1 MLNHG
6 ASVQVKDGNTSLGKG
21 SGNFKPSGKGN
32 QCPICG
38 RNKDGDCRIGA
49 GIVLCHHGSS
59 CHPPEGLKPGD
70 TINGNDGQQW
80 AYTKETTDGR
90 SATFVIHQPL
100 QEIAAP
106 LKKVERLQRC
116 GLELAKL
123 PEAKAEP
130 PSHLSNGQRLIYSDT
145 QTVVAVVNNKSK
157 KHIPHHINESGKEIK
172 GAGLNPWPLYRQ
184 SDAIKY
190 GAGKWIIETEGEKCA
205 LWPRAAGLVAVS
217 QPGHD
222 TKEESISNRYKTLKD
237 AGVAGV
243 AYLADND
250 KTGTAKGN
258 KCQKAAAAVGLPFLL
273 LHAAEVWPG
282 ICAGGSIDDAPGN
295 AQERAQT
302 LEIAIQKETITK
314 KVKSFTPKDKS
325 DPITTGTGIQAVLN
339 AQGWGWIEQK
349 NGPPIRQE
357 ISIGDLSVSL
367 TSKLKKRLEFDELAL
382 AITID
387 RVALKDWE
395 ISLLHGRLS
404 ENGWII
410 GSEAAT
416 GGLLLAARRNPFHP
430 VVDYL
435 KRVEADPAIEAF
447 DLDEVAPRFFRATSA
462 LHRTMVRKWLIG
474 AVARA
479 MEPGCQMDYC
489 LVAQS
494 DIQGLGKSGAFRD
507 LASPDWFTCTIPS
520 QDKDLTQNIHCCWIF
535 ELAELEAFTGAKA
548 AGKIKNT
555 LTTLTDL
562 IRVPYGKTPERMPRA
577 SVFCAT
583 VNKREFLRDDT
594 GNRRFWVVPIEGT
607 EKLDRAGLVAAR
619 DGIWKAAVLAYRS
632 GELPMLP
639 DGLANDSE
647 QQNDDFRELD
657 PWLEL
662 LSKFLD
668 RQQQENQIP
677 VASNDILRHM
687 GVTTDRQSPKEAKR
701 VRELAESLGW
711 RHKSGRTADG
721 KRKLGLWP
729 QVATHTTQK
738 TTHATQATTQA
749 HPSDANRSSQNATH
763 TTQKT
768 KEFSVESKKEQQEQQ
783 KEEQK
788 EEPDDKCSVSWVVC
802 VASPSDPS
810 DSNGTACNP
819 SPIPWVACVA
829 PLANP
834 ETGKKPLNGSDTNA
848 IDRNQLEQ
856 RLRAHGKNHGLSSFT
871 DAELLSDLRSLDA
884 AFARQVGREA
894 A

>member
-1 MLNHG
+1 MTKKTTVGAVAKDYSTG
-6 ASVQVKDGNTSLGKG
+6 ASLAPQHREKSSPTATNTLKS
-21 SGNFKPSGKGN
+21 SGKGN

-38 RNKDGDCRIGA
+38 RDKDGDCRIGA
-49 GIVLCHHGSS
+49 GIVLCHHGNSH
-59 CHPPEGLKPGD
+59 HPPEGLKPGD

-90 SATFVIHQPL
+90 SATFVVHQPL

-106 LKKVERLQRC
+106 PKQLQ
-116 GLELAKL
+116 LAQL

-130 PSHLSNGQRLIYSDT
+130 PSHLSNGQRLKYSDT
-145 QTVVAVVNNKSK
+145 QTVVAVVNSESK
-157 KHIPHHINESGKEIK
+157 KHIPHHINESGEEIK
-172 GAGLNPWPLYRQ
+172 GAGLEPWPLYRQ
-184 SDAIKY
+184 NDAIQY

-302 LEIAIQKETITK
+302 LQLAIQKGTITK
-314 KVKSFTPKDKS
+314 KIKSFTAKS
-325 DPITTGTGIQAVLN
+325 KSNPTITSTGIQAVLD
-339 AQGWGWIEQK
+339 ARGWGWIDRK
-349 NGPPIRQE
+349 DGPPIRSE
-357 ISIGDLSVSL
+357 ITIGDLSERL
-367 TSKLKKRLEFDELAL
+367 TSVLKNRLEFDELAL
-382 AITID
+382 AITVD
-387 RVALKDWE
+387 RIALKEWE
-395 ISLLHGRLS
+395 ISLLRGQLS

-430 VVDYL
+430 VLEYL
-435 KRVEADPAIEAF
+435 KRVEADPAIAAF
-447 DLDEVAPRFFRATSA
+447 DLDEVAPRFLRAAGA
-462 LHRTMVRKWLIG
+462 LHRAMVRKWLIG

-520 QDKDLTQNIHCCWIF
+520 QDKDLLQNIHCCWIF

-577 SVFCAT
+577 SVFCAS

-647 QQNDDFRELD
+647 QQNDNFCEQD
-657 PWLEL
+657 PWLPL

-677 VASNDILRHM
+677 VAANDLLRHM

-711 RHKSGRTADG
+711 RHKSGRNADG

-729 QVATHTTQK
+729 QVATQATQVA
-738 TTHATQATTQA
+738 TQSHPNDARRFNQVATQAT
-749 HPSDANRSSQNATH
+749 
-763 TTQKT
+763 QKI
-768 KEFSVESKKEQQEQQ
+768 EDLSVESKKEEQEQKQ
-783 KEEQK
+783 QPEER
-788 EEPDDKCSVSWVVC
+788 CLVSWVAS
-802 VASPSDPS
+802 VATASDPS
-810 DSNGTACNP
+810 DSNETAGNP
-819 SPIPWVACVA
+819 SKVSWVASVA
-829 PLANP
+829 TP
-834 ETGKKPLNGSDTNA
+834 ETGTKPINTSDTNA
-848 IDRNQLEQ
+848 IDRNQLEH
-856 RLRAHGKNHGLSSFT
+856 RAHPRTIQGFIYPSPGEVGSGADV
-871 DAELLSDLRSLDA
+871 DADGDDPHWPARAPA
-884 AFARQVGREA
+884 A
-894 A
+894 